1 MFSLQLKLFTLLSIA
16 FHGAL
21 LGLLIYFAPKKVDVP
36 PQPLK
41 VGLVTLEKDPGVKKG
56 SPGPPKEKEPEPV
69 KKAEPPKPKPEPV
82 KKPEKKVVKKK
93 PVKKAPQKEVITRAP
108 VEEKP
113 SESASDVVNPSQAG
127 DSDEV
132 ALSRPSS
139 NAVTGSGGTG
149 LGSSGEG
156 KGSDAVGYPDYGINP
171 KPKYPMIA
179 KRYGY
184 EGPVVLNVYV
194 LENGRVG
201 KIQLKKSSGY
211 DVLDNSALKAVKG
224 WVFVPGMRNGKPASS
239 WVVVPVRFNLTSG

>member
-41 VGLVTLEKDPGVKKG
+41 VGLVTLEKDPGIKKG
-56 SPGPPKEKEPEPV
+56 SPGPPQEKEPEPV
-69 KKAEPPKPKPEPV
+69 KKAEPPKPKPE
-82 KKPEKKVVKKK
+82 KKEAKKK
-93 PVKKAPQKEVITRAP
+93 PVKKAPQRTVITRAP
-108 VEEKP
+108 LEEKP
-113 SESASDVVNPSQAG
+113 SETASDMVNPSQAG
-127 DSDEV
+127 DSDEF

-139 NAVTGSGGTG
+139 NAVTGSEGSG

-156 KGSDAVGYPDYGINP
+156 KGGDSVGYPDYGINP
-171 KPKYPMIA
+171 KPKYPLIA

-184 EGPVVLNVYV
+184 EGLLILSVYV
-194 LENGRVG
+194 LESGRVG

>member
-41 VGLVTLEKDPGVKKG
+41 VGLVTLEKDPGIKKG
-56 SPGPPKEKEPEPV
+56 TPGPPKEKEPEPV
-69 KKAEPPKPKPEPV
+69 KKAEPPKPKPE
-82 KKPEKKVVKKK
+82 KKVAKKK
-93 PVKKAPQKEVITRAP
+93 PVKKAPQRKVITRAP

-113 SESASDVVNPSQAG
+113 SETASDLVNPSQAG

-132 ALSRPSS
+132 AQSRPSS
-139 NAVTGSGGTG
+139 NAVTGSEGSG
-149 LGSSGEG
+149 LGSSGAG
-156 KGSDAVGYPDYGINP
+156 KGADSVGYPDYGLNP

-184 EGPVVLNVYV
+184 EGLVILSVYV

-211 DVLDNSALKAVKG
+211 DVLDNSALKAVRG